1 MKGLKILNEYFD
13 KIFVITLRRS
23 HDRQQKINRQ
33 LADIDFEYFYGV
45 DKLNLT
51 MEGVVKDKVYDPV
64 RAKKMHRNSKTM
76 NLGQVGCALSHRTLY
91 QHILEKGYNR
101 VLIMEDDLVP
111 AVKDDETLRSI
122 INESPDDWELIYWGY
137 YLNEHTTPKM
147 KLKQYYYY
155 FLAALRVIKWTS
167 AQVSRLYPE
176 NYSKHLRRAGFHN
189 TTHAYAVTRPALQ
202 KLIDEQ
208 TPVAYNSDT
217 LLTQLVLDGKLN
229 AFITVPKVF
238 EQEIFMEGGSKVSY
252 LSD

>member
-13 KIFVITLRRS
+13 KIYVITLRRS
-23 HDRQQKINRQ
+23 LDRHEKINRQ
-33 LADIDFEYFYGV
+33 LKEIDFEYFYGT

-51 MEGVVKDKVYDPV
+51 MEGVIRDNVYDPV
-64 RAKKMHRNSKTM
+64 KARKMHRNNKTM

-91 QHILEKGYNR
+91 QHILNKGYER

-111 AVKDDETLRSI
+111 AIKDDATLRAI
-122 INESPDDWELIYWGY
+122 INESPEDWELIYWGY
-137 YLNEHTTPKM
+137 YLNEYTTAKM
-147 KLKQYYYY
+147 KLKQAYY
-155 FLAALRVIKWTS
+155 FLLGALRLIKWTP
-167 AQVSRLYPE
+167 AQVSRLYPKP
-176 NYSKHLRRAGFHN
+176 YSPHLRKAGFHN
-189 TTHAYAVTRPALQ
+189 TTHAYAVTRAALQ

-217 LLTQLVLDGKLN
+217 LISQLILDGRLN
-229 AFITVPKVF
+229 AYITVPKVF